1 MRAASE
7 ARLFME
13 ASKKS
18 LCEQIVLKQSLVC
31 ATLGLLAAFL
41 LLALMGG
48 TQDILFDGKFEMLGA
63 IFVGVAALYAAA
75 YSLGMIASD
84 IVCRIGI
91 KDPRI
96 WLLGV
101 GLAWS
106 CLLIAVLAGSMVNFL
121 SGMGNPPD
129 IAEAFEAYIFTLVFW
144 VMLFGGIPAL
154 GLGLLYAAR
163 VKKLL
168 AEFE

>member
-1 MRAASE
+1 
-7 ARLFME
+7 ME

-18 LCEQIVLKQSLVC
+18 LCAKIVLKQSLLF

-41 LLALMGG
+41 LLALMGV
-48 TQDILFDGKFEMLGA
+48 TQGILFNGKFEIQGA
-63 IFVGVAALYAAA
+63 IFVGVVALYAAA
-75 YSLGMIASD
+75 YSLGMVASD

-91 KDPRI
+91 KDPII

-106 CLLIAVLAGSMVNFL
+106 CLLISILSGSMVNFL
-121 SGMGNPPD
+121 ASMENPPD
-129 IAEAFEAYIFTLVFW
+129 IAKAFAGYIVAPVFW